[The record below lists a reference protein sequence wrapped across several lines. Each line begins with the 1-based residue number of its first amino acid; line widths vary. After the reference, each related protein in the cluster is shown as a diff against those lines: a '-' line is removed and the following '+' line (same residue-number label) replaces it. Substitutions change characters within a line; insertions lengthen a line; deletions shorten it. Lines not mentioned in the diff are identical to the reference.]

1 MAAAKLVLVA
11 PSPQPLAAQP
21 EMMRDA
27 EKNEQYA
34 SFVYEACRDALRHL
48 VCRGLMGCCMH
59 KVQGLLLLIKM
70 RQNLFGGKCCT
81 MFSQQVQGSRR
92 LGRSIVTPLRCTIFI
107 VYQTAIP
114 YIADH
119 ISS

>member
-48 VCRGLMGCCMH
+48 VGTR
-59 KVQGLLLLIKM
+59 VAVAY
-70 RQNLFGGKCCT
+70 QNETKSFWGQMLYYVLTTGSG
-81 MFSQQVQGSRR
+81 QQT
-92 LGRSIVTPLRCTIFI
+92 LGEEYCDTTQVSLYFIFI
-107 VYQTAIP
+107 FYA
-114 YIADH
+114 YF
-119 ISS
+119 

>member
-59 KVQGLLLLIKM
+59 KTKSFWGQMLYYVLTTGS
-70 RQNLFGGKCCT
+70 G
-81 MFSQQVQGSRR
+81 QQT
-92 LGRSIVTPLRCTIFI
+92 LGEEYCDTTQFMNCFPWHC
-107 VYQTAIP
+107 P
-114 YIADH
+114 C
-119 ISS
+119 

>member
-48 VCRGLMGCCMH
+48 VGLPRAN
-59 KVQGLLLLIKM
+59 GLLHAQGT
-70 RQNLFGGKCCT
+70 RVAVAYQNETKSFWGQMLYYVLTTGSG
-81 MFSQQVQGSRR
+81 QQTLGEEYCDTTQVHYFHCIPDSYSLYSR
-92 LGRSIVTPLRCTIFI
+92 S
-107 VYQTAIP
+107 Y
-114 YIADH
+114 
-119 ISS
+119 